1 MRIVSVDIGWRNM
14 SYCIMD
20 VNENDF
26 EIIKWDIHNLIDEGL
41 EININTTCL
50 EDLIQLTAK
59 SVSNL
64 IETFKNENP
73 IIAYLESQP
82 LGPMARNVKT
92 KTLSHILQTLLIAKD
107 IKVEFISP
115 KKKLKGMN
123 VDFTKSYTNN
133 KKYAV
138 EKVKEILGYEEE
150 ENLQTDL
157 QTEEKTTIFKKHEQ
171 WIKKFMEY
179 SKKDDLADAF
189 LQGLYSARE
198 LFIKPKKATKKGN
211 AGATKDNKEKTKKRK
226 IHHEKTNDAVVLDLD
241 VSYFT

>member
-1 MRIVSVDIGWRNM
+1 MQRFLSVDIGWRHM
-14 SYCIMD
+14 SYCILD
-20 VNENDF
+20 ACPSSY
-26 EIIKWDIHNLIDEGL
+26 EIIEW
-41 EININTTCL
+41 EIFDLLPNVEVNVNTASL
-50 EDLIQLTAK
+50 EDLINLTSHK
-59 SVSNL
+59 ITELVSHW
-64 IETFKNENP
+64 TSQKPF
-73 IIAYLESQP
+73 IAYLESQP
-82 LGPMARNVKT
+82 LGQMARNVKT
-92 KTLSHILQTLLIAKD
+92 KTLSHILQTLLLSNN

-123 VDFTKSYTNN
+123 VDLTKSYTNN

-138 EKVKEILGYEEE
+138 EKVKEILGAYEED
-150 ENLQTDL
+150 LQTDL

-211 AGATKDNKEKTKKRK
+211 AGASKDNKEKTKKRK